1 MRPLILRE
9 CDFLVSIPML
19 GKVESLNVGAA
30 AAVFF
35 YELLRQSRNLKPPQW
50 VDRRIFNDLEAG
62 LLT

>member
-1 MRPLILRE
+1 MRPLILHE

-35 YELLRQSRNLKPPQW
+35 YGVVAPKPKFKAAQW
-50 VDRRIFNDLEAG
+50 VDRRIFYDLEAR